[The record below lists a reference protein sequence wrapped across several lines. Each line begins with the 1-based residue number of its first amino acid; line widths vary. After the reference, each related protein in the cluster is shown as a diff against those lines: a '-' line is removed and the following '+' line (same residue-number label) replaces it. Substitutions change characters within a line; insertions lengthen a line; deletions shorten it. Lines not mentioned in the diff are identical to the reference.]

1 MKSKRERFASPRVWA
16 QSKKV
21 FRKKSLNA
29 WSERPSSL
37 NILQLWSFPID
48 QNEGGDQLPNI
59 LLLFCYLVPFQL
71 RSSILLDSGRTY
83 CVSNK
88 ARRRS
93 QSLWALIQWTRIWL
107 SLCFLFGTATLFI
120 VRISSMMN
128 RYSIVFHF
136 SYLSTLFNSSC
147 VTYNNINM

>member
-1 MKSKRERFASPRVWA
+1 MKSERERLASPRVWA

-37 NILQLWSFPID
+37 NILQLWSFQID
-48 QNEGGDQLPNI
+48 QNKGWDQLPNI

-71 RSSILLDSGRTY
+71 RSSILIDSGRTY

-93 QSLWALIQWTRIWL
+93 QSLCALIQWTRIWL
-107 SLCFLFGTATLFI
+107 ADSFTLHKQHLFI
-120 VRISSMMN
+120 IFHPLYSSDVQN
-128 RYSIVFHF
+128 
-136 SYLSTLFNSSC
+136 LLPSSFPPEE
-147 VTYNNINM
+147 TDP